1 MTRFGLLGTS
11 ALRSAAFFGFA
22 LTATSAALAQDPGA
36 PPPLQSGTGTQAGDT
51 RMAAAQEAAPPAPTQ
66 VAAAQP
72 PQAPAVESPEEQA
85 IIITGSRIR
94 RPNLESTI
102 PITSIGGTEF
112 FETGRTSVGD
122 VLNELPALRSTFSQS
137 NSTQFLGTSGLNLLD
152 LRGLGTQRT
161 LVLQNGRRHVA
172 GDILNN
178 AVSPDTNTI
187 PTDLIDRVD
196 VVTGGNS
203 AIYGSDAIA
212 GVVNFVLKQDYEGVQ
227 IRGQGGISK
236 YGDAGSYYVSALA
249 GTNFAD
255 GRGNI
260 AVNVEYARQNDFYAS
275 GRPNLRNNQ
284 NFVVV
289 DSDPPG
295 TPNGSDGVPDRQFF
309 TDIRSRSFSN
319 GGTFQAFD
327 PATGFVIPY
336 LFQPDGTLILQTGTL
351 VGLPPFGSNIGGNG
365 NNFRD
370 GTQFG
375 LSPKL
380 DRYAVNLLGHFT
392 VSDAFEPFIEAKYVR
407 TDSLG
412 NNSGPFFFSGGTT
425 GSPREFFF
433 TDNPFLNPQAAEIIR
448 DYYGVGPDTD
458 VPFFMIRNVVEL
470 TNRQE
475 KARRETYRIVGGIR
489 GKFNDDWNYEVSANY
504 GEFREKTR
512 ILGNV
517 NLQRFLLAIDAV
529 RDPATGN
536 IVCRSTIDPAA
547 RIALEEGVAADFAF
561 AQAQLANDVAACV
574 PINMFGEGNITQTA
588 RDYLLQDSFAK
599 GKITQLVFNGFVS
612 GDSSQWFELPG
623 GPVGFAVGAEYR
635 RETAFYDQ
643 DDFSQAG
650 LTFYNAIPTFD
661 PTSFEVK
668 EAFGELRIPI
678 LKDMPFVQELTV
690 SAAGRISDYKG
701 ATGTTYAYN
710 AGVDWAPIRDL
721 RLRGNYSR
729 AVRAPNLVELFTPL
743 GQNFTPPPDDPC
755 SLRNIGTG
763 SATREANCRADGVP
777 AGFDFVYNQSLAFLS
792 GGNPDLQEE
801 KSDSYTVGGVLQ
813 PRFLPGF
820 SLSVD
825 YYDITVNKVI
835 TSPSAQDILN
845 SCYDAAT
852 LDNQFCALFERAG
865 PGGGPR
871 GEIFGQILENSLNVV
886 PLNYAKLKVRG
897 IDFEAAY
904 RRNIGGIGSLSTRL
918 VYTRVLKNDTFLD
931 PTDPGRADQILRE
944 LGDPRDAFNLDVSLK
959 HGAVTLGYKMR
970 YIGKMVVNEYED
982 FFSKQG
988 RPPENADYADQRFY
1002 TDVFYHDV
1010 RVGVDAGDNFNL
1022 YLGVDNLANRVPPN
1036 GLTGTGDG
1044 SGIYRNTG
1052 RFFYAGAIAKF

>member
-11 ALRSAAFFGFA
+11 ALRSAAFAGFA
-22 LTATSAALAQDPGA
+22 LIMTSSALAQDPSA
-36 PPPLQSGTGTQAGDT
+36 PAPTQSGTDAAQPPTQT
-51 RMAAAQEAAPPAPTQ
+51 AAAQPPEAAPPA
-66 VAAAQP
+66 A
-72 PQAPAVESPEEQA
+72 PEEEGA

-102 PITSIGGTEF
+102 PITSIGGNEF

-122 VLNELPALRSTFSQS
+122 VLNELPALRSTFSQA
-137 NSTQFLGTSGLNLLD
+137 NSTQFLGTAGLNLLE

-187 PTDLIDRVD
+187 PTDLIERVD

-227 IRGQGGISK
+227 LRGQGGISK
-236 YGDAGSYYVSALA
+236 YGDAGSYYASALA

-260 AVNVEYARQNDFYAS
+260 AINVEYARQNDFYAS
-275 GRPNLRNNQ
+275 RRPNLRNTQ
-284 NFVVV
+284 GFVVV

-309 TDIRSRSFSN
+309 TDIRSRIFSN
-319 GGTFQAFD
+319 QGTFLSFD

-336 LFQPDGTLILQTGTL
+336 IFQPDGTLLQQTGDV
-351 VGLPPFGSNIGGNG
+351 VGLPPFGSAIGGNG
-365 NNFRD
+365 SNFRE

-380 DRYAVNLLGHFT
+380 DRYSVNLLGHFKF
-392 VSDAFEPFIEAKYVR
+392 SDAFVPFIEAKYVR

-412 NNSGPFFFSGGTT
+412 NASGPFFFSGGTT

-448 DYYGVGPDTD
+448 DYYGVGPGTD
-458 VPFFMIRNVVEL
+458 VPFFMTRNVVEL
-470 TNRQE
+470 SNREE
-475 KARRETYRIVGGIR
+475 KAKRETYRIVGGVR
-489 GKFNDDWNYEVSANY
+489 GTFNDDWNYEVSANY
-504 GEFREKTR
+504 GEFKERTQ

-536 IVCRSTIDPAA
+536 IVCRASIDPAA
-547 RIALEEGVAADFAF
+547 RIALEVAADPAF
-561 AQAQLANDVAACV
+561 AAAQLANDVSACV
-574 PINMFGEGNITQTA
+574 PVNMFGEGNISDAA
-588 RDYLLQDSFAK
+588 RDYLLQDSFAR
-599 GKITQLVFNGFVS
+599 GKITQLVLNGFVS
-612 GDSSQWFELPG
+612 GDSSQLLELPG
-623 GPVGFAVGAEYR
+623 GPVGFAIGAEYR

-661 PTSFEVK
+661 PPSFEVK
-668 EAFGELRIPI
+668 EAFGELRLPI
-678 LKDMPFVQELTV
+678 LKDTSFFQELTLN
-690 SAAGRISDYKG
+690 AAGRISDYKG

-710 AGVDWAPIRDL
+710 AGLDWAPIRDL

-777 AGFDFVYNQSLAFLS
+777 TNFDFVYRQSLGFLS
-792 GGNPDLQEE
+792 GGNPDLKEE

-825 YYDITVNKVI
+825 FYDITVNDVI

-852 LDNQFCALFERAG
+852 LDNQFCALVERAG
-865 PGGGPR
+865 AGGGPR
-871 GEIFGQILENSLNVV
+871 GEIPGQILENSLRVV

-904 RRNIGGIGSLSTRL
+904 RRTIGGIGNLNTRI

-931 PTDPGRADQILRE
+931 PTEPGRADQVLLE
-944 LGDPRDAFNLDVSLK
+944 LGDPRDAFNWDISLK

-970 YIGKMVVNEYED
+970 YIGKMVVNQYED

-1010 RVGVDAGDNFNL
+1010 RVGIDAGDNFNF
-1022 YLGVDNLANRVPPN
+1022 YLGVDNLANRLPPS
-1036 GLTGTGDG
+1036 GLTGIGDG